1 MTEQERKEVQDNK
14 MTPRLAEKTE
24 YLIQL
29 ARLQSEGLAKTL
41 TELANT
47 MDACCC
53 GSDSNPMRN
62 FAKLLMGVS
71 QSLIIGGNK

>member
-1 MTEQERKEVQDNK
+1 MTEQERKEVQDK
-14 MTPRLAEKTE
+14 MTPLLAAKTE
-24 YLIQL
+24 HLIQL

-41 TELANT
+41 TELADT

-53 GSDSNPMRN
+53 GSDSNPVRN

>member
-1 MTEQERKEVQDNK
+1 MTEQEKKEVRDK
-14 MTPRLAEKTE
+14 MTPQLAAKAE
-24 YLIQL
+24 YLMQL

-41 TELANT
+41 TELADT

-53 GSDSNPMRN
+53 GSDSNPIRN
-62 FAKLLMGVS
+62 IAKILMVIS